1 MIVGLGNGTL
11 LKLKRKKLKLDE
23 MHQDIHKN
31 QITQILTDDKNI
43 VTLSTDMS
51 ISWHELQTK

>member
-31 QITQILTDDKNI
+31 QITQILTDDKII